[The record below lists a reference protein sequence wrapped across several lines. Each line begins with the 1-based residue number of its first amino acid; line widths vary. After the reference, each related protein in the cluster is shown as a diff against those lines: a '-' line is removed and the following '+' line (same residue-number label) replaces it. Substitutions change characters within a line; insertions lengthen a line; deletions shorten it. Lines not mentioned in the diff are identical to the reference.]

1 MKIFYHN
8 LKELDEVAEKII
20 KFADNFTI
28 WTFEG
33 EMGVGKTT
41 LIKAIGKHM
50 GVLDTIQS
58 PTFSIVN
65 EYQTLEEDT
74 IYHFD
79 FYRLNNESEALDL
92 GYEEYFYDQYY
103 CFIEWPTKIA
113 SLIPK
118 KHLKIIMK
126 LESDS
131 RTIELI
137 KHE

>member
-1 MKIFYHN
+1 MKIIYHN
-8 LKELDEVAEKII
+8 LSELDEVAEKII

-33 EMGVGKTT
+33 EMGAGKTT
-41 LIKAIGKHM
+41 LIKAIGKSL

-65 EYQTLEEDT
+65 EYHTLNEDT

-79 FYRLNNESEALDL
+79 FYRLKDEIEAMDL
-92 GYEEYFYDQYY
+92 GYEEYFYDQSY
-103 CFIEWPTKIA
+103 CFIEWPSKIP
-113 SLIPK
+113 SLIPSK
-118 KHLKIIMK
+118 YLEIIIK
-126 LESDS
+126 AEPDS